1 MEVYMGKII
10 GSLVVRHPIKK
21 KGLSGWRARCRACLS
36 VVIVPSDMLLAGDCP
51 NCRRGRA

>member
-1 MEVYMGKII
+1 MGKYI

-36 VVIVPSDMLLAGDCP
+36 VVVVPSDMLLAGDCP